1 MTAPQRDRWFTR
13 WPAAAPRLRL
23 ICLPYAG
30 AMAAAFADWPAALAP
45 FIELIAVE
53 LPGRGRR
60 LKEQPYVRIDDLIPA
75 LLDALQPAFEPPF
88 AIFGHSL
95 GALIAFELAR
105 ALRAARL
112 PRPGHLFLSGHT
124 PPRLTDH
131 GSPVAALPAES
142 FVDWLRSCGGTP
154 PEILADAELL
164 ELVLPVLRADVAVVE
179 SHRYRAQ
186 EPLAMPITAY
196 SGANDQ
202 FAPTALMAG
211 WQAETTGTFALKEL
225 PGAHFFLRT
234 ASVALLSDIGATLV
248 GLIAGPPGQ
257 SDRAPLPGLV
267 TFKTPGIVTEP

>member
-1 MTAPQRDRWFTR
+1 MTAPQRDSWFTR
-13 WPAAAPRLRL
+13 WSAAAPRLRL

-45 FIELIAVE
+45 FVELIAVE

-60 LKEQPYVRIDDLIPA
+60 LKAQPYVRIDDLVPA

-95 GALIAFELAR
+95 GALTAFELAR
-105 ALRAARL
+105 ALRAAQL
-112 PRPGHLFLSGHT
+112 PQPAHLFVSGHT
-124 PPRLTDH
+124 PPRLTER
-131 GSPVAALPAES
+131 GGPIAALPTES
-142 FVDWLRSCGGTP
+142 FVERLRSFGGTP

-164 ELVLPVLRADVAVVE
+164 ELVLPVLRADFALAE

-196 SGANDQ
+196 SGTNDQ
-202 FAPTALMAG
+202 FAPAALMAG

-225 PGAHFFLRT
+225 PGAHFFLHT
-234 ASVALLSDIGATLV
+234 ARVTLLRDIGATLA
-248 GLIAGPPGQ
+248 GLIARPLGQ
-257 SDRAPLPGLV
+257 PDRAPLPGLV
-267 TFKTPGIVTEP
+267 AFDNQRIVAEP